1 MASQTIILCVS
12 EIWISLTWFLWFG
25 FRLDPILIKNKL
37 PPKNVYLIVSQAW
50 ATSGPR
56 ATYGP
61 PSTLMWPASYIW
73 KCLNSYI
80 DHIDLIVATLFMLF
94 FASFTLLLSTK
105 TSLTFFVL
113 FWKEIDFTRKH
124 VTFFTPQ
131 KLVLQTGNYI
141 DQSLFWESTIFTR
154 DRIQLCFVS

>member
-1 MASQTIILCVS
+1 MIIVLNHSCNSRHKKYPLNNVLYKYYIIFPYHPWMASHTIILCVS

-37 PPKNVYLIVSQAW
+37 PPKNVSLIVSQAW

-80 DHIDLIVATLFMLF
+80 DHKSIENINLEIR
-94 FASFTLLLSTK
+94 LLGH
-105 TSLTFFVL
+105 VL
-113 FWKEIDFTRKH
+113 ARGY
-124 VTFFTPQ
+124 
-131 KLVLQTGNYI
+131 LNCL
-141 DQSLFWESTIFTR
+141 
-154 DRIQLCFVS
+154 